1 MSPTNHLDSADPTVP
16 SAPDQPASLR
26 VAGAQIPVT
35 VDIEANLGCILRALD
50 FAAGE
55 SAQVLLTPEG
65 CLSGHAHDFDPE
77 RVASALATV
86 TSRAATL
93 GIGLALGTC
102 FIEPADGLCYNQ
114 IRFYGPTGRYLGFH
128 SKVLTC
134 GALADPPEGEITHFA
149 VRPLRTFD
157 FGGLTIG
164 GLICNDLWAN
174 PSCTPQPD
182 PHLTQQL
189 SRLGARAIF
198 HAVNGGRDGSEW
210 CRVAAWQY
218 HESNLRLR
226 AQAAGVWIV
235 TVDSSHPVDLPCSA
249 PSGILDPSGNWLV
262 QAPPQG
268 EHCFV
273 GTLQL
278 VPCLP

>member
-65 CLSGHAHDFDPE
+65 SLSGHAHDFDPE

-218 HESNLRLR
+218 HESNLRIR
-226 AQAAGVWIV
+226 AQAAGAWIV
-235 TVDSSHPVDLPCSA
+235 TVDSSHPVDVPCSA

-268 EHCFV
+268 EQCFV

-278 VPCLP
+278 A